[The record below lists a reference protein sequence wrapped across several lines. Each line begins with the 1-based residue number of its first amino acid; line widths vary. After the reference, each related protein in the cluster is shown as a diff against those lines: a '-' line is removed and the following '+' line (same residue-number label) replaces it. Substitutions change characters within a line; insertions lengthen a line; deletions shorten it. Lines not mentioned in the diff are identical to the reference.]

1 MPERVDMEKLHSDLR
16 KVYQVSSYLDFPF
29 TANEVADYFLPA
41 MNISGSQLQQLLTL
55 KRFADIPFQA
65 SGGYLLTHHGQ
76 SLLERVERERMSSAK
91 LNSAKNFAAI
101 LSKGIPF
108 IETIAVTGSVAYG
121 SAEKWDDI
129 DLFIVTKRKRLW
141 ISALMMLV
149 YVRLTKLFRL
159 RPAHLSQFCLS
170 YVHDELGI
178 AGEESRN
185 MYSPLFAREVLKA
198 KPVAGKDHYRRLLLQ
213 YAWIKRIYTAPYY
226 EKLSEFEKNGID
238 GVSHR
243 EGGYTGLEILLDWA
257 EGLAFT
263 FLSRYLHLRAYLTN
277 LRLKSEGR
285 NNRVF
290 KPKLSR
296 ISCVYTS
303 NFYEWLYSL
312 WGQ

>member
-1 MPERVDMEKLHSDLR
+1 MQRTLSIPEHVDMEKLHSDLR

-185 MYSPLFAREVLKA
+185 MYSPLFGEKYSKPNQSPERTITEDYFCNTLGSRESIQHHTMRNCQNSRKTA
-198 KPVAGKDHYRRLLLQ
+198 SMECPTGKEATQDLRSF
-213 YAWIKRIYTAPYY
+213 W
-226 EKLSEFEKNGID
+226 
-238 GVSHR
+238 
-243 EGGYTGLEILLDWA
+243 TGQRDLH
-257 EGLAFT
+257 
-263 FLSRYLHLRAYLTN
+263 SR
-277 LRLKSEGR
+277 S
-285 NNRVF
+285 
-290 KPKLSR
+290 
-296 ISCVYTS
+296 
-303 NFYEWLYSL
+303 
-312 WGQ
+312 